1 MINNKA
7 KSPPASRQPGELM
20 WNAGI
25 YYMADGFTFDSTK
38 PIVQWI
44 IEKNL
49 LPSNERPKE
58 LTLVSTVQVVVFM
71 QPLPLL
77 TQ

>member
-49 LPSNERPKE
+49 LPSNERGFAVHNSGNPPNKK
-58 LTLVSTVQVVVFM
+58 LTS
-71 QPLPLL
+71 
-77 TQ
+77 